1 MHPVANPQGKRCLV
15 SGAGNVAQFCA
26 ELLLEKGAIVL
37 SLSDSQGYVYEVR
50 GAVEACGL

>member
-1 MHPVANPQGKRCLV
+1 VQGKRCLV
-15 SGAGNVAQFCA
+15 SGAGNVAQYCA

-50 GAVEACGL
+50 LIHLGHFGC

>member
-1 MHPVANPQGKRCLV
+1 M
-15 SGAGNVAQFCA
+15 GADRGAPLCSTLCCSA

-50 GAVEACGL
+50 AGLCLVSVV